1 MTFRPIGSSDTK
13 NENLNPDALR
23 CWLALQRVAGL
34 SATSLDA
41 LFQHF
46 DSVQAVFSASRS
58 ELQSVLT
65 GDQAPVVDAILRG
78 PTTSALASTLA
89 WVAQANHR
97 LVTFQDPNYPQLLR
111 EIARPPVILF
121 VVGDPEQLV
130 TPQLAIVGSRNPTPS
145 GLENAASFARALSH
159 SGLTVTSG
167 LALGIDGAAHE
178 GALEAGGRT
187 VAVLGSGVDQVYP
200 ARHRQLATRI
210 AENGALVSEF
220 ELGTPPKAEHF
231 PRRNRIISG
240 LSLGTLVV
248 EAAIRSGSLI
258 TARCAVEQ
266 GREVFAVPGSIH
278 APQARGC
285 HSLIRQGAKLVETAQ
300 DVIEEISALTPLTR
314 QPVAKGQDQ
323 HSEIQDP
330 KMTELLDHLGY
341 DPATIDTL
349 VERSGLTADFISSML
364 LEMELLGMVEAR
376 PGGRYVRV

>member
-1 MTFRPIGSSDTK
+1 MRPIGSSDTK

-34 SATSLDA
+34 SATALDA

-58 ELQSVLT
+58 ALQAVLT
-65 GDQAPVVDAILRG
+65 GDQVPVVDAILRG
-78 PTTSALASTLA
+78 PITSALAPTLA
-89 WVAQANHR
+89 WLEQANHH
-97 LVTFQDPNYPQLLR
+97 VITFRDQNYPLLLR
-111 EIARPPVILF
+111 EIARPPVVLF
-121 VVGDPEQLV
+121 VVGDHQQLV

-145 GLENAASFARALSH
+145 GLENAASFARALCH

-187 VAVLGSGVDQVYP
+187 IAVLGSGVDQVYP
-200 ARHRQLATRI
+200 SRHAKLATRI
-210 AENGALVSEF
+210 IENGALVSEF
-220 ELGTPPKAEHF
+220 ELGTAPKAGNF

-258 TARCAVEQ
+258 TARCAAEQ

-300 DVIEEISALTPLTR
+300 DVIEEIGALTPLTR
-314 QPVAKGQDQ
+314 QPVSERQGQ
-323 HSEIQDP
+323 HSKIRDP
-330 KMTELLDHLGY
+330 KMEELLNHLGY

-349 VERSGLTADFISSML
+349 VERRGMTADCISSML
-364 LEMELLGMVEAR
+364 LEMEVLGMVEAR
-376 PGGRYVRV
+376 PGGTYIRV